1 MKSLL
6 RELQVDPNDIEY
18 LGKNLQRPECILAQ
32 RDGTLWSADARGGV
46 VRFDPD
52 GSQTL
57 IAQQQSNSFESRK
70 NDHEKF
76 LTGTLPNGLAFA
88 ENGDI

>member
-6 RELQVDPNDIEY
+6 RDLQIDPNEIEY

-46 VRFDPD
+46 VRLDPD

-57 IAQQQSNSFESRK
+57 IAQQQSHAFENRK
-70 NDHEKF
+70 KDH
-76 LTGTLPNGLAFA
+76 
-88 ENGDI
+88 